1 MVAALNAIGLD
12 LATFG
17 NHEFDFG
24 PGVLRERIAES
35 RFVWLSSNVVDR
47 PSGRPFGDA
56 APDLLLTFDGV
67 RVGFLGL
74 TTPETAWVSSPG
86 PDVVFGDPRV
96 AGGET
101 AADLEARWGRLTTG
115 ETNLGDFVADA
126 MRERL
131 QSEVAL
137 INGGA
142 IRGNRTLP
150 AGPLTRRDVGELLPF
165 ANVVMKLEMTG
176 RELSRALEHG
186 LAQADHQ
193 GGGFLQVSGV
203 RLVWD
208 PTRPVGARIVRAE
221 VGGRPLADAAVYT
234 VAVLDYLYRGGDG
247 FTEFGRAKALVSRE
261 SGPQLGDLVLD
272 AIGRHGTIAP
282 VMDGRIRRAGN

>member
-35 RFVWLSSNVVDR
+35 RFGWPSSNGVDR

-56 APDLLLTFDGV
+56 GPDLLRTFDGV

-101 AADLEARWGRLTTG
+101 AARLRARGARVV
-115 ETNLGDFVADA
+115 VAVTHQGMAAD
-126 MRERL
+126 
-131 QSEVAL
+131 
-137 INGGA
+137 
-142 IRGNRTLP
+142 
-150 AGPLTRRDVGELLPF
+150 
-165 ANVVMKLEMTG
+165 
-176 RELSRALEHG
+176 RALAAATGPHVILG
-186 LAQADHQ
+186 GHQ
-193 GGGFLQVSGV
+193 HEPLIAEEGKTLITKAGSDA
-203 RLVWD
+203 RDLVPVDLRVARDGPPAERSWTF
-208 PTRPVGARIVRAE
+208 PAASRPV
-221 VGGRPLADAAVYT
+221 P
-234 VAVLDYLYRGGDG
+234 
-247 FTEFGRAKALVSRE
+247 
-261 SGPQLGDLVLD
+261 P
-272 AIGRHGTIAP
+272 HP
-282 VMDGRIRRAGN
+282 